1 MTTGEILFYAG
12 IALLVVTVGLIVF
25 FLIKKPKYTPEDD
38 PYFSGDDRTQVLHNG
53 YPTDP
58 LTRRHDMGAAEP
70 QPGTMP
76 LESADVYAAP
86 NGTVPLDGI
95 NAPQAT
101 TGTVPLEAM
110 DTYGAPNGTIPL
122 DAINVPR
129 ATTGTMPLETMNTY
143 GTPNGTIP
151 LDAINAPRAITGTM
165 PLEGNGGSFAP
176 MQPEVRIPTEERSAQ
191 PKQDSASQTGSPL
204 SRLLRDLSEDQ
215 GQNRS

>member
-58 LTRRHDMGAAEP
+58 LTRRHEVGVSEP
-70 QPGTMP
+70 QPGTIP

-95 NAPQAT
+95 NAQRTT

-110 DTYGAPNGTIPL
+110 DTYS
-122 DAINVPR
+122 
-129 ATTGTMPLETMNTY
+129 
-143 GTPNGTIP
+143 TPNGTIP
-151 LDAINAPRAITGTM
+151 LDEINSPRAVMGTM
-165 PLEGNGGSFAP
+165 PLEGNEGSFVS
-176 MQPEVRIPTEERSAQ
+176 MQPEDGILVEERLAP
-191 PKQDSASQTGSPL
+191 PKRDSASQTGSPL
-204 SRLLRDLSEDQ
+204 SRLLRDISEDNEE
-215 GQNRS
+215 NRS